1 MKPSQSKT
9 FSRLIVI
16 AGALALAA
24 CGTSKSNENTGAS
37 NNNTNVSIGTQKAVA
52 SCHKSADSNISM
64 NISAVVDS
72 SGYADPNTLKVKF
85 NFLSTAA
92 TASGNYIQ
100 FFKWRVTGTQ
110 AYLDPAP
117 VTFSKFALSS
127 PAAQGSTAQL
137 ITANTVTKT
146 DGYLLNINDPNGSFQ
161 VLKAVVYSST
171 GTVVAQ
177 MNILIPQFYA
187 LYSDYLY
194 NSDGTS
200 RASLLTDLHPLKSL
214 NYNATES
221 VTYFQSLC
229 F

>member
-1 MKPSQSKT
+1 MKQSQIKT
-9 FSRLIVI
+9 ISNLVLITL
-16 AGALALAA
+16 ALALTA
-24 CGTSKSNENTGAS
+24 CGTSKSNENKGAS
-37 NNNTNVSIGTQKAVA
+37 NTTTTTLGTQKVVA

-64 NISAVVDS
+64 TINAVTDS
-72 SGYADPNTLKVKF
+72 SGYADPNTLKIKF
-85 NFLSTAA
+85 NFLSTAV

-100 FFKWRVTGTQ
+100 FFKWKVTGTQ

-127 PAAQGSTAQL
+127 PSVLGSTEQL
-137 ITANTVTKT
+137 ITANTVTKSN
-146 DGYLLNINDPNGSFQ
+146 GYLLNINDPNGSFQ

-187 LYSDYLY
+187 QYSDYLY
-194 NSDGTS
+194 NSDGS
-200 RASLLTDLHPLKSL
+200 ARATLLTDLHPLKSL
-214 NYNATES
+214 NYSAADS
-221 VTYFQSLC
+221 ASYFQSFC